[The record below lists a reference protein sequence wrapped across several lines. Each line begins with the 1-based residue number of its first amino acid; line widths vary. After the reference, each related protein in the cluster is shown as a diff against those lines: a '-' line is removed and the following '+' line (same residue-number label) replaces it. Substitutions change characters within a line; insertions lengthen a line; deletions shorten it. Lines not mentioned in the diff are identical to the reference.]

1 MSNVNVFLFVVQ
13 HKNYTDAEKIMKTIL
28 KAESGK
34 RNDQSQMKESVR
46 KAEIDKAFVG
56 FSNACVDKPEFAM
69 AYFQRGNCYMM
80 MHDYK
85 RALYDFSAAILSET
99 RYTGKNSE
107 LDKVKSV
114 GLPTFY
120 MYGGQCNYYLGQ
132 YEEALAHY
140 EIALNKQNSKE
151 NKGDNDIKSKIFYN
165 RGLANASLN
174 KYQDA
179 IND

>member
-1 MSNVNVFLFVVQ
+1 
-13 HKNYTDAEKIMKTIL
+13 
-28 KAESGK
+28 
-34 RNDQSQMKESVR
+34 
-46 KAEIDKAFVG
+46 
-56 FSNACVDKPEFAM
+56 
-69 AYFQRGNCYMM
+69 

-99 RYTGKNSE
+99 RYTGKNAE
-107 LDKVKSV
+107 LDKVRSV

-140 EIALNKQNSKE
+140 EIALAKSRDRDNKDS
-151 NKGDNDIKSKIFYN
+151 NDIKSKIFYN

-174 KYQDA
+174 RYQDA
-179 IND
+179 IED